1 MKIVK
6 QKFEI
11 LTEISPNAEKELGLI
26 ERAGRTCYKSE
37 AKNGDNAEKFIR
49 RIIKLGHESVLE
61 HSLLT
66 VKFVTS
72 RSVSHQLV
80 RHRLAAFS
88 QESQRY
94 CNYSKER
101 FGSEIQFVDPVSMTL
116 DEFQAWKNLCALDEQ
131 EYIKLV
137 RNGVAPEIA
146 RSVLPNCTKTEIV
159 MSTNY
164 REWRHVLKERTST
177 RADPNT
183 RSLMRSLLRELQE
196 RIPVIFEDIEI

>member
-1 MKIVK
+1 MKIVA

-37 AKNGDNAEKFIR
+37 AKDRDTTERFIR
-49 RIIKLGHESVLE
+49 GIIKRGHESVLE

-66 VKFVTS
+66 VKFITS

-101 FGSEIQFVDPVSMTL
+101 FGNEVQFVDPVSMAV
-116 DEFQAWKNLCALDEQ
+116 DEFQAWKNSCALDEK
-131 EYIKLV
+131 EYLRLIQK
-137 RNGVAPEIA
+137 GVTPEIA
-146 RSVLPNCTKTEIV
+146 RAVLPNCTKTEIV
-159 MSTNY
+159 MSANY
-164 REWRHVLKERTST
+164 REWRHVLKERTSE
-177 RADPNT
+177 RADPNM
-183 RSLMRSLLRELQE
+183 RSLMSSLLRELQE
-196 RIPVIFEDIEI
+196 RIPVIFEDV

>member
-1 MKIVK
+1 MKIVS
-6 QKFEI
+6 QKIEI
-11 LTEISPNAEKELGLI
+11 LTEISPNAEKELALI
-26 ERAGRTCYKSE
+26 EKAGRTCYKSE
-37 AKNGDNAEKFIR
+37 AKNGDSTEKFIR

-66 VKFVTS
+66 VKFITS
-72 RSVSHQLV
+72 RSISHQLV

-94 CNYSKER
+94 CNYSKEQ
-101 FGSEIQFVDPVSMTL
+101 FGSEIQFIQPISTTL
-116 DEFQAWKNLCALDEQ
+116 EEFQAWKNLCALDEQ

-137 RNGVAPEIA
+137 RKGVAPEIA

-164 REWRHVLKERTST
+164 REWRHVLKERTSK
-177 RADPNT
+177 RADPNM

>member
-1 MKIVK
+1 MKIVA

-37 AKNGDNAEKFIR
+37 AKDRDTTERFIR
-49 RIIKLGHESVLE
+49 GIIKRGHESVLE

-66 VKFVTS
+66 VKFITS

-101 FGSEIQFVDPVSMTL
+101 FGNEVQFVDPVSMAV
-116 DEFQAWKNLCALDEQ
+116 DEFQAWKNSCALDEK
-131 EYIKLV
+131 EYLRLIQK
-137 RNGVAPEIA
+137 GVAPEIA
-146 RSVLPNCTKTEIV
+146 RAVLPNCTKTEIV
-159 MSTNY
+159 MSANY
-164 REWRHVLKERTST
+164 REWRHVLKERTSE
-177 RADPNT
+177 RADPNM
-183 RSLMRSLLRELQE
+183 RSLMSSLLRELQE
-196 RIPVIFEDIEI
+196 RIPVIFEDV